1 MLGTNSVIFFL
12 ICIYCVNFYYE
23 KNLYF
28 KNSAYKDRRI
38 EFQQITEMLNN
49 NKNIIFKDS
58 SVLTFD
64 NEFMIWA
71 ILNEVGYLSLSN
83 GLFVPK
89 THEMIEKDLIK
100 NFKFLNLDEKDFS
113 NFFKNKKRGWRYLN
127 KNVSSFTQYRYQ
139 ANSLNTFQDS
149 KNFDPNI
156 KKFISYKLSDFKEP
170 EIIVLEKTKPITA
183 NIVIKKQD
191 YCKIYNGN
199 TYILYLRKNSKIKC
213 N

>member
-1 MLGTNSVIFFL
+1 MLS
-12 ICIYCVNFYYE
+12 
-23 KNLYF
+23 
-28 KNSAYKDRRI
+28 
-38 EFQQITEMLNN
+38 N
-49 NKNIIFKDS
+49 NKNVIFKDS
-58 SVLTFD
+58 SILTFD
-64 NEFMIWA
+64 NELMVWA
-71 ILNEVGYLSLSN
+71 ILNEVKYLSLSN

-89 THEMIEKDLIK
+89 THEMIEEDLIK
-100 NFKFLNLDEKDFS
+100 NFKFLNLGEKDFS

-156 KKFISYKLSDFKEP
+156 KKFILATSPIMSQQIAIPNEEFERLRKKFISYKLSDFKEP